1 MREILQ
7 IGALPRFAFH
17 TKERDIS
24 LKSMLSITHEE

>member
-7 IGALPRFAFH
+7 INALPRFAFH

-24 LKSMLSITHEE
+24 FKSTPSITHE